1 MLGKVRWGKF
11 KLGDLFDIKNT
22 NSFNTDSLVDGNKYD
37 YVTRTSLNN
46 GVLQE
51 TGFIN
56 NENLNETG
64 IWSLGLLQMDFFYR
78 KREWYAGQFVRKI
91 IPKIKLTD
99 KSVLYFTTVLNSIK
113 NKLLSVLVRY
123 VDEEFKNSVVELPIT
138 NENTIDFD
146 FMDTLISELEFNH
159 ISELEFNHISELE
172 AYLLVTGLKDY
183 KLNKEERNAIESFD
197 IDGISWKRFN
207 LEGLFGKSSRGKRLK
222 SDDRNIG
229 TLPFVTAG
237 EGFEGVSAYIS
248 NDVDIYSSNTI
259 TIDMF
264 GSAKYRNYKYGCD
277 DHVAVVHTENINK
290 YATIFITSAI
300 HKSSHNGQFNYGK
313 NFYASDA
320 DELDIMLPIDDKGN
334 IDYDFMK
341 HLISAVQK
349 LVIKDVVLYSDE
361 KIKTTKQVVNNKV
374 KGNKIIKDTI
384 FDKKLA
390 AHIDVNR
397 LIDKLDSNKGS

>member
-1 MLGKVRWGKF
+1 MLSNVRWGKF

-22 NSFNTDSLVDGNKYD
+22 YSFNTDSLVDGNKYD

-56 NENLNETG
+56 DENLNESG

-123 VDEEFKNSVVELPIT
+123 VDEEFKNSVVELPIS

-146 FMDTLISELEFNH
+146 FMDTF
-159 ISELEFNHISELE
+159 ISELE
-172 AYLLVTGLKDY
+172 AYLLVTGLKNY
-183 KLNKEERNAIESFD
+183 KLNKNELQVVEKIQKNEVKWEKVRIVDRFSVKNTSNILSEEIVENSGETPYLGATSQNN
-197 IDGISWKRFN
+197 GILSYITYDETYKDSGECVFI
-207 LEGLFGKSSRGKRLK
+207 GGK
-222 SDDRNIG
+222 
-229 TLPFVTAG
+229 TFVVTYQ
-237 EGFEGVSAYIS
+237 ENDFYS
-248 NDVDIYSSNTI
+248 ND
-259 TIDMF
+259 
-264 GSAKYRNYKYGCD
+264 
-277 DHVAVVHTENINK
+277 
-290 YATIFITSAI
+290 
-300 HKSSHNGQFNYGK
+300 SHNLVLYYNDIVQK
-313 NFYASDA
+313 NKLNNLFFCTSIKKSLGHKYSWGNSISKSKIQSDYM
-320 DELDIMLPIDDKGN
+320 MLPVDEKDD

-341 HLISAVQK
+341 NLISAVQK

-361 KIKTTKQVVNNKV
+361 KIKATKHVINNKV
-374 KGNKIIKDTI
+374 NGNKIIKDTI

-390 AHIDVNR
+390 AHIDVGN
-397 LIDKLDSNKGS
+397 LIDKLDSD